1 MEFLMPSPDL
11 NLLSR
16 DEVERRTRLCE
27 SSMYA
32 MIKAGTFPRPLKIGH
47 GSVDCVAWVEA
58 DINQWLEDL
67 QAA

>member
-1 MEFLMPSPDL
+1 
-11 NLLSR
+11 
-16 DEVERRTRLCE
+16 
-27 SSMYA
+27 MYA

-47 GSVDCVAWVEA
+47 GSVACVAWVEA